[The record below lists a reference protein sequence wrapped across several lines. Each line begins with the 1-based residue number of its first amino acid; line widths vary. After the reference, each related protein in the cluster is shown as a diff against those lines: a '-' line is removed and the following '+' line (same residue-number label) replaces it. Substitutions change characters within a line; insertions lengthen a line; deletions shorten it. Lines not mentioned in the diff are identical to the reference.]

1 MSNKLQ
7 DLIEE
12 IDGVFHSLE
21 NHHSC
26 EKTESLKIQFEEC
39 KKNQYLYNDERI
51 DNLQEILENAQF
63 ILNDFWDNVTPFVPR
78 EYEAWG
84 DTFVQ
89 V

>member
-1 MSNKLQ
+1 MRNNLQ
-7 DLIEE
+7 ELIEKVE
-12 IDGVFHSLE
+12 DVFHSLE
-21 NHHSC
+21 DHYSSKSI
-26 EKTESLKIQFEEC
+26 ELLKLQFEDC
-39 KKNQYLYNDERI
+39 KKDECCSI
-51 DNLQEILENAQF
+51 DEKIDTLQEILENAQF